1 VKYRVERGSF
11 FNGEGITVPQYL
23 IRNEVDTGNIIFFE
37 YHIGYWLLGQT
48 PPTKSATHPSNICRD
63 EIYPFY
69 DNPRKSSLEE
79 LSYIMHDLK
88 PMIAVTRLN
97 RSVFDPGEIEENL
110 YVDKYLAEHYKVLD
124 TVDQAMIYQ
133 RSE

>member
-1 VKYRVERGSF
+1 
-11 FNGEGITVPQYL
+11 
-23 IRNEVDTGNIIFFE
+23 
-37 YHIGYWLLGQT
+37 
-48 PPTKSATHPSNICRD
+48 
-63 EIYPFY
+63 
-69 DNPRKSSLEE
+69 
-79 LSYIMHDLK
+79 MHDLK